1 MEELDSAIKDL
12 KNGAPG
18 SDIIPADFYTTI
30 ETGFKLYLLEILN
43 ELKAASWI
51 PSQWESTLI
60 TTIYKNKGTRK
71 VLKNYRGIFLTQII
85 SKLYERIFI
94 ARKKETMEKV
104 TKLQAGSRTKRGPL
118 DNLFLL
124 QSGIDHAKYLN
135 VPLYITVYDYAQC
148 FDALWLEDC
157 IVSLW
162 NLGVRDETLSTIYNM
177 NKKAVIQVKTPVGM
191 SNKFTQ
197 ETIVKQGTVSGPPM
211 CSTST
216 AEFVA
221 KNKVRGFPLGETR
234 IYTMVLVDDILN
246 ANTAPDDVIKSHEN
260 MEQFSEL
267 KRLPVNGKKCFL
279 LPINAR
285 NLWKIP
291 HLKHKGTRLEIVET
305 VLYLGN
311 IFNNKGDNKDKIKD
325 RVNKAKTCMIE
336 SISVCS
342 EITLGVYVV
351 ESLLLAQSMIFIPTL
366 LYGAQTWTNLTVED
380 AKSLKTVQLQF
391 LKRILRVPS
400 SACNAIVFLEL
411 GVVPVSFEMQIMK
424 LTFLHHILSLDDD
437 DPVKSSYIE
446 QLKIPDEKNW
456 ANEVKRLRST
466 YQITETDAE
475 IATVPKSEWKDKIA
489 NTIKTEVI
497 RSLNEEK
504 NNLSK
509 SSVFP
514 DAVTLQPSKY
524 LYHFTVNHACLL
536 FRVRCRIADIKDLQR
551 YKYGSDQGCR
561 CCDVDA
567 EETLDHVLS
576 ECPGL
581 CSQQCSS
588 GDEYSEDMLVL
599 ERVVTRIQ
607 EFTDKV
613 DKADEEAEEE

>member
-1 MEELDSAIKDL
+1 M
-12 KNGAPG
+12 
-18 SDIIPADFYTTI
+18 
-30 ETGFKLYLLEILN
+30 
-43 ELKAASWI
+43 
-51 PSQWESTLI
+51 
-60 TTIYKNKGTRK
+60 
-71 VLKNYRGIFLTQII
+71 
-85 SKLYERIFI
+85 
-94 ARKKETMEKV
+94 
-104 TKLQAGSRTKRGPL
+104 
-118 DNLFLL
+118 
-124 QSGIDHAKYLN
+124 
-135 VPLYITVYDYAQC
+135 
-148 FDALWLEDC
+148 
-157 IVSLW
+157 
-162 NLGVRDETLSTIYNM
+162 
-177 NKKAVIQVKTPVGM
+177 
-191 SNKFTQ
+191 
-197 ETIVKQGTVSGPPM
+197 
-211 CSTST
+211 
-216 AEFVA
+216 
-221 KNKVRGFPLGETR
+221 
-234 IYTMVLVDDILN
+234 
-246 ANTAPDDVIKSHEN
+246 
-260 MEQFSEL
+260 
-267 KRLPVNGKKCFL
+267 
-279 LPINAR
+279 
-285 NLWKIP
+285 
-291 HLKHKGTRLEIVET
+291 
-305 VLYLGN
+305 
-311 IFNNKGDNKDKIKD
+311 
-325 RVNKAKTCMIE
+325 
-336 SISVCS
+336 
-342 EITLGVYVV
+342 
-351 ESLLLAQSMIFIPTL
+351 
-366 LYGAQTWTNLTVED
+366 
-380 AKSLKTVQLQF
+380 
-391 LKRILRVPS
+391 
-400 SACNAIVFLEL
+400 
-411 GVVPVSFEMQIMK
+411 
-424 LTFLHHILSLDDD
+424 
-437 DPVKSSYIE
+437 KSSYIE
-446 QLKIPDEKNW
+446 QLKIPDENW